1 MSDTTVGGPK
11 SDNNGSK
18 KNNIPKGNGSGNGS
32 LENVQN
38 LSLKKEMETS
48 YLSYAMSVIVSRALP
63 DVRDGLKPVHRRI
76 LYAMDQSGYHYNRPY
91 HKSARIVGE
100 VMGKYHPHGD
110 SAIYESMV
118 RMAQEFSLR
127 LPLIDGQGNFGSMDG
142 DPPAAMRYTEA
153 RLKKVSDKLLDDL
166 DKETVNFIENY
177 DGSTYEPSV
186 LPSKVPNLLVNG
198 ASGIAVGMAT
208 NIPPH
213 NLGEVIDGC
222 LSYIDNKDIEIEE
235 LSKIIKG
242 PDFPTGGIIKGKSGI
257 LSAFKTGRGSIIIE
271 AKVDIEE
278 KTKDKKKSIIIT
290 EVPYTVNKS
299 KLVEKIAE
307 VSKEKIVEDIVD
319 IRDESN
325 RKGVRIVVDLKK
337 GSNPDFILANLYK
350 HTPLRTSFGVNA
362 LALKDGNSPEVM
374 DLKKM
379 ISLFVAFREEVVRK
393 RTIYELEKARSRV
406 HALTG
411 LMIAVNNLDAVI
423 KLVRN
428 SKNPGDAKIALL
440 KKEWPAKDLIEFIK
454 VVDDPKYK
462 LKKAGKYNL
471 SPLQADA
478 ILDLRLQKLTGL
490 EREKIFDE
498 AKELGKKINDFLN
511 LLKKKE
517 LLVKVIKD
525 ELLEVKENF
534 ADPRRTAIG
543 SESTDV
549 DEEDLIESEDM
560 VITVTHRG
568 YIKRVPL
575 KTYRA
580 QRRGGKGRKGMDT
593 REEDFVNQ
601 VFIANTRSSLLFFS
615 TKGKVYQMKV
625 YKLPEFA
632 PNARGKP
639 MIGILPLLK
648 DENITAVL
656 PLPSDKNLWND
667 LNIMFSTANGS
678 VRRNALSD
686 FVKIQSS
693 GKIAMKL
700 SSDDK
705 LIGVHTCN
713 EKTDD
718 VFLSTREGKCLR
730 FFIQDVRKF
739 SGRNSV
745 GVRGIRLSKNDKVI
759 SMYILKHAKFSTNE
773 RDDYLKIVN
782 AIRRK
787 ELRRSMPFSKL
798 SKGTNLKEDKFIEME
813 KIEEYILSVADNGY
827 GKRSSAYEYR
837 ITRRGGKGIAN
848 MSVSKKTGKVISSFP
863 INEKDDVMLVAG
875 TGKLIRSPVNKIRIA
890 GRTTQ
895 GVTLFKVESGE
906 KVLSAASIKDL
917 NISTEV

>member
-1 MSDTTVGGPK
+1 MSDTTLGGSK
-11 SDNNGSK
+11 SNNGSNK
-18 KNNIPKGNGSGNGS
+18 KNSLDKNSGNGNFGN
-32 LENVQN
+32 EVN

-63 DVRDGLKPVHRRI
+63 DARDGLKPVHRRI
-76 LYAMDQSGYHYNRPY
+76 LYSMDQSGYHYNRPY
-91 HKSARIVGE
+91 HKSARIVGD

-153 RLKKVSDKLLDDL
+153 RLKKVSEKLLDDL
-166 DKETVNFIENY
+166 DKETVNFVENY
-177 DGSTYEPSV
+177 DGSTSEPTV

-222 LSYIDNKDIEIEE
+222 IAYIENKDITIEE
-235 LSKIIKG
+235 LRKFVKG

-257 LSAFKTGRGSIIIE
+257 KSAFETGRGSIVIE
-271 AKVDIEE
+271 SKVEIEE
-278 KTKDKKKSIIIT
+278 KVKDKRKSIVVNEI
-290 EVPYTVNKS
+290 PYTINKS

-307 VSKEKIVEDIVD
+307 VAKDKVVEDISD

-325 RKGVRIVVDLKK
+325 RKGVRIVIEIRK
-337 GSNPDFILANLYK
+337 GANPEIILANLYK

-362 LALKDGNSPEVM
+362 LALKDGKSPEVM

-379 ISLFVAFREEVVRK
+379 ISIFVSFREEVTRK
-393 RTIYELEKARSRV
+393 RIFFELEKARQRV
-406 HALTG
+406 HNLTG

-423 KLVRN
+423 KLIRN
-428 SKNPGDAKIALL
+428 SNSPSDAKTVLL
-440 KKEWPAKDLIEFIK
+440 KKDWPAKDLISFIK
-454 VVDDPKYK
+454 IVDDPKHK
-462 LKKAGKYNL
+462 LKRAGRYNL
-471 SPLQADA
+471 SSEQADA

-490 EREKIFDE
+490 ERDKIVDE
-498 AKELGKKINDFLN
+498 AKELGKKINEYLN
-511 LLKKKE
+511 LLQKKE
-517 LLVKVIKD
+517 LLIKEIKK
-525 ELLEVKENF
+525 ELIEVKENF
-534 ADPRRTAIG
+534 ADERRTAIG
-543 SESTDV
+543 DETV
-549 DEEDLIESEDM
+549 NVEEEDLIEAEEM

-580 QRRGGKGRKGMDT
+580 QKRGGKGRKAMAT

-601 VFIANTRSSLLFFS
+601 VFIANTKSSVLFFS

-625 YKLPEFA
+625 FKLPEFA

-639 MIGILPLLK
+639 MIGIFPLIK
-648 DENITAVL
+648 NENITAVL
-656 PLPSDKNLWND
+656 PLPNDKKTWED
-667 LNIMFSTANGS
+667 LNIMFSTAKGS

-686 FVKIQSS
+686 FIKIQSS

-700 SSDDK
+700 SDDDK
-705 LIGVHTCN
+705 LIGVHTCK
-713 EKTDD
+713 EKEDD
-718 VFLSTREGKCLR
+718 VFLSSKEGKCLR
-730 FFIQDVRKF
+730 FPISNVRKF

-745 GVRGIRLSKNDKVI
+745 GVRGIKLSKDDEVI
-759 SMYILKHAKFSTNE
+759 SMYILKHAKFDMDE
-773 RDDYLKIVN
+773 RNDYLKVSN
-782 AIRRK
+782 AIKRK
-787 ELRRSMPFSKL
+787 EMRRSMPFSKL
-798 SKGTNLKEDKFIEME
+798 LKGLKLTEEKFIEME
-813 KIEEYILSVADNGY
+813 NNEEFILSVADNGY

-837 ITRRGGKGIAN
+837 ITSRGGKGIAN
-848 MSVSKKTGKVISSFP
+848 MIVNKKTGKVVSSFP
-863 INEKDDVMLVAG
+863 VNEKDDVMLIAG

-895 GVTLFKVESGE
+895 GVTLFKVESSE

-917 NISTEV
+917 NISVDE

>member
-1 MSDTTVGGPK
+1 MSDTTLG
-11 SDNNGSK
+11 SSNSNNGSNK
-18 KNNIPKGNGSGNGS
+18 KGPPVDKDSGNGNFG
-32 LENVQN
+32 NVVN

-63 DVRDGLKPVHRRI
+63 DARDGLKPVHRRI
-76 LYAMDQSGYHYNRPY
+76 LYSMHQSGFHYNKPY
-91 HKSARIVGE
+91 HKSARIVGD

-118 RMAQEFSLR
+118 RMAQDFSLR

-142 DPPAAMRYTEA
+142 DAPAAMRYTEA

-166 DKETVNFIENY
+166 DKETVSFIENY
-177 DGSTYEPSV
+177 DGSTIEPTV

-222 LSYIDNKDIEIEE
+222 IAYIDNKEITIEE
-235 LSKIIKG
+235 LTKFVKG
-242 PDFPTGGIIKGKSGI
+242 PDFPTGGIIKGRSGI
-257 LSAFKTGRGSIIIE
+257 LSAFKTGRGSIVIE
-271 AKVDIEE
+271 SKVQIEE
-278 KTKDKKKSIIIT
+278 KSKDKKKSIIVT
-290 EVPYTVNKS
+290 EIPYTINKS

-307 VSKEKIVEDIVD
+307 VTKNKIVEDISD

-325 RKGVRIVVDLKK
+325 REGVRIVVEIKK
-337 GSNPDFILANLYK
+337 GANPDIILANLFK
-350 HTPLRTSFGVNA
+350 HTQLRTSFGVNA
-362 LALKDGNSPEVM
+362 LALKDGTSPEVM

-379 ISLFVAFREEVVRK
+379 ISIFVSFREEVTRK
-393 RTIYELEKARSRV
+393 RFFFELSKARERV
-406 HALTG
+406 HNLTG
-411 LMIAVNNLDAVI
+411 LMIAVNNLDLVI
-423 KLVRN
+423 KLIRN
-428 SKNPGDAKIALL
+428 SKNPNDAKISLL
-440 KKEWPAKDLIEFIK
+440 KKEWPAKDLISFIK
-454 VVDDPKYK
+454 IVDDPRYK
-462 LKKAGKYNL
+462 LKKAGKYDL
-471 SPLQADA
+471 SPEQADA

-490 EREKIFDE
+490 ERDKIVEE
-498 AKELGKKINDFLN
+498 AKELGKKINEYLN
-511 LLKKKE
+511 LLQKKE
-517 LLVKVIKD
+517 LLVHEIKK
-525 ELLEVKENF
+525 ELIEIKENF
-534 ADPRRTAIG
+534 SDERRTIIG
-543 SESTDV
+543 TETADIE
-549 DEEDLIESEDM
+549 EEDLVESEDM

-580 QRRGGKGRKGMDT
+580 QRRGGKGRKAMAM

-601 VFIANTRSSLLFFS
+601 VFIGNTKSSVLFFS
-615 TKGKVYQMKV
+615 SKGKVYQKKV
-625 YKLPEFA
+625 FKLPEFA

-639 MIGILPLLK
+639 MIGIFPLTK

-656 PLPSDKNLWND
+656 PLPDDKTSWEN
-667 LNIMFSTANGS
+667 LNIIFSTAKGT

-700 SSDDK
+700 SDDDK
-705 LIGVHTCN
+705 LIGVHTCE
-713 EKTDD
+713 EKEND
-718 VFLSTREGKCLR
+718 VFLSTKEGKCLR
-730 FFIQDVRKF
+730 FPISNIRKF

-745 GVRGIRLSKNDKVI
+745 GVRGIKLSKDDTVI
-759 SMYILKHAKFSTNE
+759 SMYILKHAKFSIDE
-773 RDDYLKIVN
+773 RNNYLKIAN
-782 AIRRK
+782 SIRRK
-787 ELRRSMPFSKL
+787 ELQRSMPFSKL
-798 SKGTNLKEDKFIEME
+798 SKGIKIIEEKFVEME
-813 KIEEYILSVADNGY
+813 NIEEFILSVADNGF

-837 ITRRGGKGIAN
+837 VTSRGGKGIAN
-848 MSVSKKTGKVISSFP
+848 MAVSKKTGKVVSSFP
-863 INEKDDVMLVAG
+863 VNEKDDVMLIAG

-895 GVTLFKVESGE
+895 GVTLFKVESSE

-917 NISTEV
+917 NINSEE